1 MKFAL
6 PNATSSVFALSL
18 ISLDFVSIFLLTE
31 NDSINEITAKV
42 DANGSNELILF
53 KFKLGILKL
62 GKPSGISPTT
72 FKFKRCSSK
81 YCTSAIEERTI
92 IKLPGIFGIHFL
104 KTNSKKIDI
113 KPIREVNKSV
123 YYIFLHFVITF

>member
-18 ISLDFVSIFLLTE
+18 IPLDFVSIFLLTE

-62 GKPSGISPTT
+62 GKPS
-72 FKFKRCSSK
+72 R
-81 YCTSAIEERTI
+81 
-92 IKLPGIFGIHFL
+92 FL
-104 KTNSKKIDI
+104 QQLSNLKDVAQNIA
-113 KPIREVNKSV
+113 PVQ
-123 YYIFLHFVITF
+123 